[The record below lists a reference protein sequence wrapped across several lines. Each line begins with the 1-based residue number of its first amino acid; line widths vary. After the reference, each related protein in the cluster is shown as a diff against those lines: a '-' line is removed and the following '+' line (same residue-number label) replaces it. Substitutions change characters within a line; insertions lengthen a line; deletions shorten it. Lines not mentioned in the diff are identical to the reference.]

1 MVIVAL
7 VASAATGCGG
17 SSGDDASTDTTSTD
31 AGDVPTLADVADVE
45 LEDQRAD
52 LLAVLGQPDAFRVTF
67 VTVDGVAIRHDTWD
81 YLALETRIDLV
92 DGQVVLT
99 SALDPVADGTW
110 LPAHVDPGDFE
121 AGMTPDDVRARLDGV
136 ELRDVDLSELTG
148 NGGTA
153 LVGGQLLVTFA
164 DDAIVS
170 VETFPLEPDPDG
182 LQADVIEA
190 VTP

>member
-1 MVIVAL
+1 MAVVTL
-7 VASAATGCGG
+7 AATGCGG
-17 SSGDDASTDTTSTD
+17 SSDDGAPADGTDE
-31 AGDVPTLADVADVE
+31 GGLEVPTLAEIADVE

-99 SALDPVADGTW
+99 SALDPIADGTW
-110 LPAHVDPGDFE
+110 LPVHVDPGDFE
-121 AGMTPDDVRARLDGV
+121 AGMAPDDVRARLDGV
-136 ELRDVDLSELTG
+136 ELRDVDLSELTDA
-148 NGGTA
+148 GGSA
-153 LVGGQLLVTFA
+153 LVGGQLLVTFS
-164 DDAIVS
+164 DDSIVS